1 MQIESREL
9 NAAGLITRLCEELTT
24 NYSLN
29 FNDFIITL
37 NNNNNIFISQ
47 LKQVKK
53 IQLLLKLFTKKQ
65 YVAQRARGVY
75 IATIFQSQAIF
86 ALLYAA

>member
-9 NAAGLITRLCEELTT
+9 NIAKLIIRLCEELVI

-37 NNNNNIFISQ
+37 NNNNNII
-47 LKQVKK
+47 
-53 IQLLLKLFTKKQ
+53 IN
-65 YVAQRARGVY
+65 
-75 IATIFQSQAIF
+75 
-86 ALLYAA
+86 

>member
-1 MQIESREL
+1 MQIKSRKL
-9 NAAGLITRLCEELTT
+9 NVAKLIIRLCEELII

-37 NNNNNIFISQ
+37 NNDNNIIISQ

-53 IQLLLKLFTKKQ
+53 I
-65 YVAQRARGVY
+65 
-75 IATIFQSQAIF
+75 
-86 ALLYAA
+86 

>member
-1 MQIESREL
+1 MQIELREL
-9 NAAGLITRLCEELTT
+9 NAAELMIKSCEELIT

-29 FNDFIITL
+29 FNGFIITL

-53 IQLLLKLFTKKQ
+53 I
-65 YVAQRARGVY
+65 
-75 IATIFQSQAIF
+75 
-86 ALLYAA
+86 